1 MIRDRCE
8 NGATSMFTIIYYVP
22 AICNTYITSDVVR
35 IDHSYYA
42 CSLVSET
49 CALLITISNNFHTNI
64 QSRDG
69 TSSHPLG
76 APGRNKE
83 LFLNR
88 WRRLRQ
94 LLDQSAPQLHPQ
106 DGWKEMSWATGD
118 WMNARLVF
126 KLSEDGFR
134 SEPHRRLPKTI
145 RMFGERSFCSRRYNF
160 NLSAVC
166 IGTRPVHSEQ
176 SLQDK
181 TNIVKDPPDQTF
193 QKMLVVSAIALTKS
207 HCICARGLCFRY
219 LCQGHLLCFTFLLI
233 RASA

>member
-1 MIRDRCE
+1 
-8 NGATSMFTIIYYVP
+8 
-22 AICNTYITSDVVR
+22 
-35 IDHSYYA
+35 
-42 CSLVSET
+42 
-49 CALLITISNNFHTNI
+49 
-64 QSRDG
+64 
-69 TSSHPLG
+69 
-76 APGRNKE
+76 
-83 LFLNR
+83 
-88 WRRLRQ
+88 
-94 LLDQSAPQLHPQ
+94 
-106 DGWKEMSWATGD
+106 
-118 WMNARLVF
+118 MNARLVF

-166 IGTRPVHSEQ
+166 IGTRAVHSEQ

-233 RASA
+233 RASAQESSVQAHKFLDILVQVLASSLARVLLGTNNFQHGTLINFSQ